1 VKQFD
6 HELPEDWRTILPAE
20 ALFSKFQDTLQ
31 PENWRTFDNAAGEP
45 STKLVYSL
53 HICSQRNIRYPTK
66 KITKEKPNNW

>member
-6 HELPEDWRTILPAE
+6 HELPEDRRTILPAE

-45 STKLVYSL
+45 
-53 HICSQRNIRYPTK
+53 
-66 KITKEKPNNW
+66 